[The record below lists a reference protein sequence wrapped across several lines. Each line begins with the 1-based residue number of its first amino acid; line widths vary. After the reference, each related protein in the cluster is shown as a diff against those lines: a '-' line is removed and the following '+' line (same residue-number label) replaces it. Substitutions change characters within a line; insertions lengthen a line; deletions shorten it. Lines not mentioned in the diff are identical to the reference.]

1 MTEQATL
8 AMLIDELP
16 SHAISGKERTEGYSI
31 NGIGTAMPEE
41 YQDLDAMRL
50 DTLRRNLCV
59 AVGRTEDENWK
70 VVIGAPNLAAGSFR
84 LHVTHRM
91 ETVDDEGDIA
101 FREETYALH
110 YRAMRF
116 DERAFLDTFPEASQY
131 QPRKAGERAKAS
143 QPPVAFEAVVEWVRA
158 SPEQNSKIAWK
169 QYKVAMGEACPKRD
183 IFEQAWKVARPD
195 ARRGRP
201 RKASAE

>member
-116 DERAFLDTFPEASQY
+116 DERAFLDTFLKHPNTNHAKRESVRKPVNLQWHSRQSSNGCA
-131 QPRKAGERAKAS
+131 PRPNKT
-143 QPPVAFEAVVEWVRA
+143 
-158 SPEQNSKIAWK
+158 
-169 QYKVAMGEACPKRD
+169 
-183 IFEQAWKVARPD
+183 AR
-195 ARRGRP
+195 
-201 RKASAE
+201 

>member
-91 ETVDDEGDIA
+91 ETVDDEGTSPFAKKHMPCITVRCGLMSA
-101 FREETYALH
+101 HFWTPSLKHPNTNHAKRESVRKPVNLQWHSRQSSNGCA
-110 YRAMRF
+110 
-116 DERAFLDTFPEASQY
+116 
-131 QPRKAGERAKAS
+131 PRPNKT
-143 QPPVAFEAVVEWVRA
+143 
-158 SPEQNSKIAWK
+158 
-169 QYKVAMGEACPKRD
+169 
-183 IFEQAWKVARPD
+183 AR
-195 ARRGRP
+195 
-201 RKASAE
+201 